1 MGVRLVETG
10 PSNADEAEAT
20 KLSNSIAALIM
31 PQHYT
36 ISQAENMISMFWVFK
51 NRGSKVEHNITQF
64 RKQKIRFRCF
74 GFSKTGVPNSS
85 IRHLYIGIIIRE
97 SSISMQ

>member
-20 KLSNSIAALIM
+20 KLSNSIAALIV

-51 NRGSKVEHNITQF
+51 NRGS
-64 RKQKIRFRCF
+64 
-74 GFSKTGVPNSS
+74 
-85 IRHLYIGIIIRE
+85 
-97 SSISMQ
+97 